1 MHLTCLY
8 CIAGDSSAE
17 QSSDPGTSSGE
28 EYESHSENEME
39 RHHTNECSK
48 DTGSVHSQV
57 GILHRSIVIFLCL
70 WQSILTI
77 SDTAM
82 AILLKFFVNLHAHLW
97 VMCSLV
103 GMI

>member
-17 QSSDPGTSSGE
+17 QSSSGE
-28 EYESHSENEME
+28 EYESLSENEME

-70 WQSILTI
+70 WQSIFTI

-82 AILLKFFVNLHAHLW
+82 AILLKFF
-97 VMCSLV
+97 CEFTCTSV
-103 GMI
+103 GYV